1 MAIRRRGFVRLRGKE
16 GRVILVRRLSR
27 EEGGGVYLQG
37 VDGENGYY
45 DTIVSREVAC
55 VVGYSL

>member
-16 GRVILVRRLSR
+16 EKGELLVRGLSR

-37 VDGENGYY
+37 VDGEDGYY
-45 DTIVSREVAC
+45 DTIVS
-55 VVGYSL
+55 